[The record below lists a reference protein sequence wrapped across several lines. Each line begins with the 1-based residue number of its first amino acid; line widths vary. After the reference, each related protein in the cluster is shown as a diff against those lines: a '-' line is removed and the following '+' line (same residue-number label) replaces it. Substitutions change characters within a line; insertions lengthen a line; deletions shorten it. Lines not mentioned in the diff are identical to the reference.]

1 VKAAI
6 LVGGYGKR
14 LRPLTDV
21 KPKPLLEVA
30 GKPIL
35 ARQVEWLKEHRVNE
49 VVLCVG
55 YLKGKIIEY
64 VGGGGKFGLKV
75 SYVVEEQPLG
85 KGGALKNA
93 EAFLNGEEKFLVV
106 NGDILTNLDP
116 KRLVEAVDE
125 VAGAIA
131 LVPLRSPF
139 GVVDT
144 DEDGFAR
151 RFREKPVI
159 PEYWINAGV
168 YALSPEVFGYL
179 PREGDIEKTAFPALA
194 RLSLLKAVAY
204 PDAMWKSVD
213 SHKDLEEA
221 GKLLSKGQKR

>member
-168 YALSPEVFGYL
+168 YCFTPEVFDYL
-179 PREGDIEKTAFPALA
+179 PEKGEIEDVTFPKLADKRKLKGLKYKGVFWKSIETHKDIEEVEKT
-194 RLSLLKAVAY
+194 LKN
-204 PDAMWKSVD
+204 
-213 SHKDLEEA
+213 L
-221 GKLLSKGQKR
+221 

>member
-6 LVGGYGKR
+6 FAGGYGKR
-14 LRPLTDV
+14 LRPLTDQ

-30 GKPIL
+30 GKSIL
-35 ARQVEWLKEHRVNE
+35 ARQVEWLREHGVSE
-49 VVLCVG
+49 VVFCVG
-55 YLKGKIIEY
+55 YLKERIIEY
-64 VGGGGKFGLKV
+64 VGGGARFGLKV
-75 SYVVEEQPLG
+75 GYVVEEEPLG

-116 KRLVEAVDE
+116 QRLVEAVDDIT
-125 VAGAIA
+125 GAIA

-168 YALSPEVFGYL
+168 YCFTPEVFKYL
-179 PREGDIEKTAFPALA
+179 PEKGEIEDITFPKLAGERKLKGLKYKGVFWKSIETHKDIEET
-194 RLSLLKAVAY
+194 
-204 PDAMWKSVD
+204 
-213 SHKDLEEA
+213 EEA
-221 GKLLSKGQKR
+221 LKKLG

>member
-1 VKAAI
+1 MKAAI
-6 LVGGYGKR
+6 FAGGYGKR
-14 LRPLTDV
+14 LRPLTDM

-35 ARQVEWLKEHRVNE
+35 ARQLEWLREHRVNE

-55 YLKGKIIEY
+55 YLKGKIIEF

-75 SYVVEEQPLG
+75 GYVVEEEPLG

-116 KRLVEAVDE
+116 QRLVEAVDE
-125 VAGAIA
+125 VTGAIA

-144 DEDGFAR
+144 DKDGFTR

-168 YALSPEVFGYL
+168 YCFTPEVFDYL
-179 PREGDIEKTAFPALA
+179 PKKGEIEDVTFPKLAEKRKLKGLKYKGAF
-194 RLSLLKAVAY
+194 
-204 PDAMWKSVD
+204 WKSIET
-213 SHKDLEEA
+213 HKDIDEVEKIL
-221 GKLLSKGQKR
+221 KTL

>member
-168 YALSPEVFGYL
+168 YCFTPEVFDYL
-179 PREGDIEKTAFPALA
+179 PEKGEIEDITFPKLAAERKLKGLKYKGVFWKSIETHKDIEET
-194 RLSLLKAVAY
+194 
-204 PDAMWKSVD
+204 
-213 SHKDLEEA
+213 EEA
-221 GKLLSKGQKR
+221 LKKLG